1 MISNILKKN
10 LLKILKESSNYGSDI
25 HTEEKLRRV
34 NRVIKDMV
42 FTYDG
47 RIIVGL
53 EWKTKFDYQFQI
65 KGVRQMI
72 SVGELYDYLMVN
84 VTIIDGD
91 KMFLAAAKL
100 MGPLITNE
108 YRLKNNLSTSISEE
122 LQYFFGSDYVRITL
136 DKDKSSINL
145 SDELKE
151 KIDNFNFE
159 R

>member
-1 MISNILKKN
+1 M
-10 LLKILKESSNYGSDI
+10 Y
-25 HTEEKLRRV
+25 TEEKLRRV
-34 NRVIKDMV
+34 NKVIKDMV
-42 FTYDG
+42 FTYEG
-47 RIIVGL
+47 RLLVGL

-72 SVGELYDYLMVN
+72 SVGELYDYLMVD

-100 MGPLITNE
+100 MGSSFTNE

-122 LQYFFGSDYVRITL
+122 LQYFFGSDYVRVTL
-136 DKDKSSINL
+136 DKEKSSIKL

-151 KIDNFNFE
+151 KIDNFNYDK
-159 R
+159 

>member
-1 MISNILKKN
+1 M
-10 LLKILKESSNYGSDI
+10 Y
-25 HTEEKLRRV
+25 TEEKLRRV
-34 NRVIKDMV
+34 NKVIKDMV

-72 SVGELYDYLMVN
+72 SVGELYDYLMVD

-91 KMFLAAAKL
+91 KMFLASVKL
-100 MGPLITNE
+100 MGSSITNE

-122 LQYFFGSDYVRITL
+122 LQYFFGSDYVRVTL
-136 DKDKSSINL
+136 DKDKSSIKL

-151 KIDNFNFE
+151 KINNFNFE

>member
-1 MISNILKKN
+1 M
-10 LLKILKESSNYGSDI
+10 Y
-25 HTEEKLRRV
+25 TEEKLRKV
-34 NRVIKDMV
+34 NKIIKDMV

-47 RIIVGL
+47 RLLVGL

-72 SVGELYDYLMVN
+72 SVGELYDYLMVD

-100 MGPLITNE
+100 MGSSITNE

-122 LQYFFGSDYVRITL
+122 LQYFFGSDYVRVTL

-151 KIDNFNFE
+151 KINNFNFE

>member
-1 MISNILKKN
+1 M
-10 LLKILKESSNYGSDI
+10 Y
-25 HTEEKLRRV
+25 TEEKLKRV
-34 NRVIKDMV
+34 NKIIKDMV

-47 RIIVGL
+47 RILVGL

-72 SVGELYDYLMVN
+72 SVGELYDYLMVD

-91 KMFLAAAKL
+91 EMFLVSAKL
-100 MGPLITNE
+100 MGSSITNE
-108 YRLKNNLSTSISEE
+108 YRLKNNLSTIISEE
-122 LQYFFGSDYVRITL
+122 LQYFFGSDYVRVTL

-151 KIDNFNFE
+151 KINNFNFK

>member
-1 MISNILKKN
+1 MFTIKKRN
-10 LLKILKESSNYGSDI
+10 LLNLISESSNYVSDI
-25 HTEEKLRRV
+25 YTEEKLRRV
-34 NRVIKDMV
+34 NKVIKDMV
-42 FTYDG
+42 FTYEG

-72 SVGELYDYLMVN
+72 SVGELYDYLMID

-100 MGPLITNE
+100 MGSSITNE
-108 YRLKNNLSTSISEE
+108 YRLKNNLSTIISEE
-122 LQYFFGSDYVRITL
+122 LQYFFGSDYVRVTL
-136 DKDKSSINL
+136 DKEKSTIKL

-151 KIDNFNFE
+151 KINNFDYE
-159 R
+159 K

>member
-1 MISNILKKN
+1 MFSIKKRN
-10 LLKILKESSNYGSDI
+10 LLNLISESSNYVSDI
-25 HTEEKLRRV
+25 YTEEKLRRV
-34 NRVIKDMV
+34 NKVIKDMV
-42 FTYDG
+42 FTYEG

-72 SVGELYDYLMVN
+72 SVGELYDYLMVD

-91 KMFLAAAKL
+91 KMFLAASKL
-100 MGPLITNE
+100 MGDSITNE

-122 LQYFFGSDYVRITL
+122 LQYFFGSDYVRVTL
-136 DKDKSSINL
+136 DKDKSSIKL

-151 KIDNFNFE
+151 KINNFNFE